1 MRKVILGK
9 SWTNIFGRKY
19 PIGQTILCNKILEKV
34 LIDGGYAKDF
44 EAKTSKG
51 KVKTDFFKPKD

>member
-9 SWTNIFGRKY
+9 SWTNRFGRKY
-19 PIGQTILCNKILEKV
+19 PIGQMILCDKELEAELK
-34 LIDGGYAKDF
+34 GYAKDF
-44 EAKTSKG
+44 DTKVSK

>member
-1 MRKVILGK
+1 MRRVTLIR

-19 PIGQTILCNKILEKV
+19 PIGQVISCDRELEEILIR
-34 LIDGGYAKDF
+34 GGYAKDF
-44 EAKTSKG
+44 EAKPSKQ